1 MTIDAEQAARKALD
15 EFLTAWNAADI
26 AAVRATLNYPHVTIG
41 PAGQVF
47 VADEPAAFNTDFAR
61 MREREGWANSTFD
74 SYTMV
79 ASSPAKVHSEV
90 VFSRY
95 RADGECY
102 GTGRVL
108 YIVTN
113 HNGHW
118 GMQVRSGMPDDGLL
132 AARG

>member
-1 MTIDAEQAARKALD
+1 MATVAEQAARAAL
-15 EFLTAWNAADI
+15 EQFLAAWNAADI
-26 AAVRATLNYPHVTIG
+26 DAVRATLNYPHLTIG

-47 VADEPAAFNTDFAR
+47 VVNEASAFRTDFQA
-61 MREREGWANSTFD
+61 MRDREGWASSTFD
-74 SYTMV
+74 SYDMV
-79 ASSPAKVHSEV
+79 ASSADKVHCEV

-118 GMQVRSGMPDDGLL
+118 GMQVRSGMPGEALL
-132 AARG
+132 AARA